1 MRILFLVYH
10 GFAEESGISKK
21 IRYQVKGL
29 QQNGHEVHLCYYDF
43 DERGHKCRFVDDRVI
58 ADYGKGMLAALKSR
72 CCLGSIYRFCA
83 DNGIEMVYARSFMNA
98 NPVLI
103 GLFDKLNDR
112 GIKCITEI
120 PTYPYDTE
128 FRGYP
133 LKYRFPLYVDQLF
146 RRSLMARMQAV
157 VTFSDEPRIFGQRT
171 IRISNGIDLDS
182 IPLHRPAPQQDI
194 HLVAVAEIHY
204 WHGFDRLVAGMGE
217 YYRQHPDGRRVFLH
231 VVGWEDDR
239 GTASNGY
246 LTVRQTAEKYGIA
259 SYVIHHGRLFG
270 EQLDDV
276 FNQCV
281 FAIGSLGR
289 HRSGISSIKTL
300 KNREYAA
307 RGIPFIY
314 SEDDSDF
321 DNKPYVIKA
330 PADESPVDIQNILS
344 FIDSHELNPSAIRQ
358 SVEHLSWRCQMKRV
372 IEQCCDPLLP
382 TCLRNCPSLR
392 SV

>member
-43 DERGHKCRFVDDRVI
+43 DGRGHRCRFVDGRVI
-58 ADYGKGMLAALKSR
+58 ADYGTGMLAALRSR
-72 CCLGSIYRFCA
+72 CCLGSISRFCS
-83 DNGIEMVYARSFMNA
+83 DSGIEMVYARSFMNA
-98 NPVLI
+98 TPVLVR
-103 GLFDKLNDR
+103 LFSQLQRR
-112 GIKCITEI
+112 GIRCVTEV
-120 PTYPYDTE
+120 PTYPYDSE

-133 LKYRFPLYVDQLF
+133 LKYRIPLYIDKLF
-146 RRSLMARMQAV
+146 RRSLAARMQAI
-157 VTFSDEPRIFGQRT
+157 VTFSDEERIFGQRT

-182 IPLHRPAPQQDI
+182 IPLHRPVQQQDI

-217 YYRQHPDGRRVFLH
+217 YYRQQPHGRKVFLH

-239 GTASNGY
+239 GTATNGY
-246 LTVRQTAEKYGIA
+246 PTIRQTAAEYGIEHCI
-259 SYVIHHGRLFG
+259 IHHGKLFG
-270 EQLDDV
+270 EALDEV

-289 HRSGISSIKTL
+289 HRSGISCIKTL

-307 RGIPFIY
+307 RGIPFVY
-314 SEDDSDF
+314 SECDSDF
-321 DNKPYVIKA
+321 DDKPYVIKA
-330 PADESPVDIQNILS
+330 PADDSPIDIQSILS
-344 FIDSHELNPSAIRQ
+344 FIDGYEPVPAEIRKT
-358 SVEHLSWRCQMKRV
+358 VEHLSWRRQMELV
-372 IEQCCDPLLP
+372 IAQC
-382 TCLRNCPSLR
+382 NQ
-392 SV
+392 